1 MKQGDVTS
9 KFYVVNEGNALIQ
22 RDGVVLGEQPT
33 GERQRMME
41 RQRNRGRK
49 IVTVRETWSMLECL
63 TCRGIGDDK
72 RGQEKMMSQK
82 RGQPQLPV

>member
-49 IVTVRETWSMLECL
+49 IVTVRETWSILECL
-63 TCRGIGDDK
+63 TCRGIG
-72 RGQEKMMSQK
+72 G
-82 RGQPQLPV
+82 